1 MIMILDFMIIILDI
15 TSDKL
20 DFIYIKLKNEL
31 YH

>member
-1 MIMILDFMIIILDI
+1 MILDFMIIILDI
-15 TSDKL
+15 TSDTL